1 MGRWLARLKNEN
13 TAGNHAT
20 NATKPMEGG
29 EKASFVGSVA
39 PPLAPFQ
46 KIEGS
51 ESSIA
56 LQVENRKVPGTST
69 QEVPSQLAA
78 DTANDDEPEMDAGMP
93 DPDRYCWPHSPAMN
107 TREIDTFTARLARF
121 TDKGLRLDDAE
132 RLADQLVIRDR
143 EGDDRRLCLE
153 CVHLQGYGPWRCGNW
168 KHADVPPYGVA
179 RDLVLMLQRCDGFQ
193 KTNFGSH
200 FSK

>member
-69 QEVPSQLAA
+69 QEVPSRLSA
-78 DTANDDEPEMDAGMP
+78 DTANDDEPETDAGMP
-93 DPDRYCWPHSPAMN
+93 DPDRYCWPHSTAMN
-107 TREIDTFTARLARF
+107 TCEIDTFTARLGRF
-121 TDKGLRLDDAE
+121 TERGLHLDDAE
-132 RLADQLVIRDR
+132 RLADTLVIRDR

-153 CVHLQGYGPWRCGNW
+153 CIHLQGFGRWRCGNSEL
-168 KHADVPPYGVA
+168 ANVPPYGVA
-179 RDLVLMLQRCDGFQ
+179 RDLVLMLQRCDGI
-193 KTNFGSH
+193 KNA
-200 FSK
+200 KP